1 MNFIIRQAKIS
12 DAGAIS
18 QLVTE
23 WAYRDFEDPA
33 SPGAIAYLDTLT
45 PAATALSINEL
56 DFNYYVAQNCVGL
69 CGVIALRDSGRI
81 HKLFVSSDMQGKG
94 VARALWEH
102 SKAHANRSTFTVN
115 ASLRAVPIYSR
126 FGFIAKGDR
135 RKTKYGIEV
144 ISMEYALAANS

>member
-1 MNFIIRQAKIS
+1 MNFIIRQAKVS

-23 WAYRDFEDPA
+23 WACRDFEDPA
-33 SPGAIAYLDTLT
+33 SPEAIAYLDTLT
-45 PAATALSINEL
+45 PAATALYISAL

-81 HKLFVSSDMQGKG
+81 HKFFVSSDMQGKG

-102 SKAHANRSTFTVN
+102 AKAHASRSTFIVN
-115 ASLRAVPIYSR
+115 SSLRAVPVYSR
-126 FGFIAKGDR
+126 FGFVAKAGR
-135 RKTKYGIEV
+135 QKTKYGIEV
-144 ISMEYALAANS
+144 IPMEYAP